1 MSSISRKNRFFEAG
15 YMTIRVGNQEFELNE
30 TEVQSEPE
38 SIFVE
43 YFSADK
49 MPRLNADGYLFGLI
63 HAHLKGYEIF
73 PLPPQ
78 GIPYGGVYSIAGN
91 TLPPM
96 LPYLS
101 KEATL
106 KNLLRDATDF
116 GLKNLVTK
124 IEREMANQLESSHR
138 AGRQALDDDPEA
150 MKGFVMLD
158 SV

>member
-1 MSSISRKNRFFEAG
+1 MDIH
-15 YMTIRVGNQEFELNE
+15 VGHLKFRLNK
-30 TEVQSEPE
+30 TEVESEPE
-38 SIFVE
+38 NIFVE
-43 YFSADK
+43 YFQGNN
-49 MPRLNADGYLFGLI
+49 MPTLNADPYLFSLI

-78 GIPYGGVYSIAGN
+78 GLPYGGESYSSRD
-91 TLPPM
+91 LS
-96 LPYLS
+96 LRVFPYLS

-124 IEREMANQLESSHR
+124 IEQEMANQLESSRR
-138 AGRQALDDDPEA
+138 AERQNLDDDPEA
-150 MKGFVMLD
+150 VKGFVMLD